1 MSTGRSFRALR
12 ILVKTLVLS
21 DYCGC
26 DCRNAKE
33 EEKATAI
40 QQKLTVA
47 WAREVEMAIS
57 RRYDTESILKVEPT
71 GVAGGMDLA
80 WE

>member
-1 MSTGRSFRALR
+1 MSTGRSFRAFR

-21 DYCGC
+21 DDCGR
-26 DCRNAKE
+26 DRRNATD

-47 WAREVEMAIS
+47 WAREVETARF
-57 RRYDTESILKVEPT
+57 RRYDTESSLKVEPT
-71 GVAGGMDLA
+71 GLAGGMDLP